1 MRKFLLLFTLFLIWG
16 VNCTKPT
23 GPISDRGDIVYV
35 ITEMYP
41 DGYSRVLFIDTATDS
56 LADSLLLPYDIF
68 GMGVSPDGSILY
80 IGSGPAAN
88 RLEIDTKT
96 KAIKYQGP
104 NTGVP
109 TPDGRYLV
117 SPFSSDFFDARTHE
131 LVYQAD
137 SLTPRFSSP
146 VSAGRHFDPQRKLF
160 YGTLPNRPKGEIG
173 VFDYRRFKLVKIIN
187 TQFSVADL
195 VVTHAGDKLYYCL
208 APFFS
213 GIDLKT
219 NESLPIYRLGG
230 NGISY
235 LGIRPNDEYIY
246 KTDLGGELH
255 PEPIYSGLIGVYS
268 PVFEKPLGSIDTRA
282 VEQESPCFPLRA
294 RGLLLTKSHFLQTE
308 KSLYK
313 YLDSLLD
320 LGSRHREQ

>member
-117 SPFSSDFFDARTHE
+117 SPFSSDFF
-131 LVYQAD
+131 
-137 SLTPRFSSP
+137 
-146 VSAGRHFDPQRKLF
+146 
-160 YGTLPNRPKGEIG
+160 
-173 VFDYRRFKLVKIIN
+173 
-187 TQFSVADL
+187 
-195 VVTHAGDKLYYCL
+195 VTHAGDKLYYCL

-294 RGLLLTKSHFLQTE
+294 RGLLADGCLEMKLIYSF
-308 KSLYK
+308 
-313 YLDSLLD
+313 YLSARD
-320 LGSRHREQ
+320 